1 MLQSTG
7 LQRVGHNLATEQQ
20 QKFCK
25 ALSALPVQIKCSV
38 IASYLFFCYY
48 YHGAIDDNKSRNT
61 QAVFL
66 CIYLHCVF

>member
-1 MLQSTG
+1 MLHSMAS
-7 LQRVGHNLATEQQ
+7 QRVGHNLATEQQ

-48 YHGAIDDNKSRNT
+48 YHGTIDDNKSRNT
-61 QAVFL
+61 QAVLL
-66 CIYLHCVF
+66 CIYLHCLF